1 MPAFGTTSRTKN
13 NAYLLA
19 ESLNTTIKEIDISE
33 SVIQHLKDIGHDL
46 EVKNIAYENA
56 QARTRTMVLMNLA
69 NEENALQIGTG
80 DLSELCL
87 GWCTYNGDHMSM
99 YSVNG
104 SVPKTLVSYIC
115 KGFAKLYPNA
125 SSVLNDIVNTPVSPE
140 LIPGSDDKIVQKTE
154 DIIGPYFFHDFIL
167 YHYLKYG
174 YSPNKLFYLASIVFK
189 DALSRD
195 EIKKWLSVFFRRFFN
210 NQFKRSCLPEG
221 AKVGTVSIS
230 PRSDLRMPSDADV
243 MMFLNE
249 INKIQ

>member
-1 MPAFGTTSRTKN
+1 MF
-13 NAYLLA
+13 
-19 ESLNTTIKEIDISE
+19 I
-33 SVIQHLKDIGHDL
+33 
-46 EVKNIAYENA
+46 KNIAYENA

-140 LIPGSDDKIVQKTE
+140 LIPGGNDKIIQKTE

-189 DALSRD
+189 DDLSKD
-195 EIKKWLSVFFRRFFN
+195 DIKKWLSVFFRRFFN

-221 AKVGTVSIS
+221 AKIGTVSIS

-243 MMFLNE
+243 MMFLDE
-249 INKIQ
+249 ISRI

>member
-1 MPAFGTTSRTKN
+1 
-13 NAYLLA
+13 
-19 ESLNTTIKEIDISE
+19 
-33 SVIQHLKDIGHDL
+33 
-46 EVKNIAYENA
+46 
-56 QARTRTMVLMNLA
+56 
-69 NEENALQIGTG
+69 
-80 DLSELCL
+80 
-87 GWCTYNGDHMSM
+87 MSM

-140 LIPGSDDKIVQKTE
+140 LIPGSDDKIIQKTE

-189 DALSRD
+189 DDLSRD